1 MKVRDLMTRDVKVA
15 GPGDTIQKI
24 ARLMLDFDTG
34 AIPVVDDGHVIGLIT
49 DRDIVLRVAAQG
61 RPLTLPVSEA
71 LTPNVEF
78 CFEDDD
84 LTQVSEKMA
93 RLQLRRMII
102 LDQNRKLAGI
112 LSLGDLSRGADSL
125 DSGLTLEQV
134 SQPGR
139 TFSH

>member
-1 MKVRDLMTRDVKVA
+1 MKVRDVMTRDVKVA
-15 GPGDTIQKI
+15 GPGDTIQQI

-84 LTQVSEKMA
+84 LTEVSEKMA

-112 LSLGDLSRGADSL
+112 LSLGDLSREADPL
-125 DSGLTLEQV
+125 ESGLMLEQV
-134 SQPGR
+134 SRPR
-139 TFSH
+139 TLSH